1 MQLLDDQGEAAVG
14 AVHAEE
20 DHGHVLRRAA
30 GGPGALGGA
39 VVRVALVERQRMVLP
54 AGELL
59 ALQDPAVKYLAEE
72 DTPAFRFGDELS
84 RLGGHSEHAPI
95 MVGTTAILCG
105 FASGSSLSHKDL

>member
-1 MQLLDDQGEAAVG
+1 MQLLDDEGEAAVG

-20 DHGHVLRRAA
+20 DHGDVLRGAA

-59 ALQDPAVKYLAEE
+59 PLENPAVKYLPEE
-72 DTPAFRFGDELS
+72 YMLCFSSGMRFFI
-84 RLGGHSEHAPI
+84 SE
-95 MVGTTAILCG
+95 
-105 FASGSSLSHKDL
+105 DLRTCRKSFPVYTG